1 MTAINSIL
9 LIDDDQDD
17 KYFFSMALE
26 DVDPEVQL
34 YTASDGNDALE
45 KLKFITPDV
54 ILLDLIMPGMNGAT
68 FLKTIKKNPLLAHIP
83 VIIYTTSLSIFD
95 ENEVLKLGAFN
106 IYIKPVNLPDTIAT
120 IGEILNSFEKK
131 RIA

>member
-1 MTAINSIL
+1 MTTINSIL

-26 DVDPEVQL
+26 EVNKNVQL
-34 YTASDGNDALE
+34 YTASEGKEAFE

-54 ILLDLIMPGMNGAT
+54 ILLDMIMPGMNGAA
-68 FLKTIKKNPLLAHIP
+68 FLKAIKTDARLSHIP
-83 VIIYTTSLSIFD
+83 VVIYTTSLSIFD
-95 ENEVLKLGAFN
+95 ESEVLKLGAFN
-106 IYIKPVNLPDTIAT
+106 IFIKPINLHAT
-120 IGEILNSFEKK
+120 IETIGQIMLALQKK